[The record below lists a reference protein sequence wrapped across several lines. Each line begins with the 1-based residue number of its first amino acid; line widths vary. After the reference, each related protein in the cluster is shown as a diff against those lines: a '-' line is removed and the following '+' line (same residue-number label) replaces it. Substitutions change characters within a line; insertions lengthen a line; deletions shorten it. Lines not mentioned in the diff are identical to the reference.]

1 MSSLSLP
8 RLTSLFAAVCFSLI
22 AGTTF
27 LPSALH
33 AQSEDASPEERAKVR
48 VFEALDLMD
57 VGSYGEARLV
67 LQLALGLNA
76 ALDRAWYY
84 LAQCNVELG
93 NWDEALEALSK
104 YEAAELSE
112 HERMQI
118 VDLRGKI
125 QASRDAATAENSDAA
140 DSATATTDAAPKE
153 AAASTNVP
161 GTKSKGSK
169 VISADSATT
178 ANKPGPSDVLMI
190 AGGIVAGIGAGVWL
204 TGAVMSQS
212 QSAIY
217 EKGEPV
223 WYTGVAM
230 TAAGGAC
237 LTIGIPLTIKAKKNV
252 SKVALSI
259 APDAVNPSAGVYLM
273 GRW

>member
-1 MSSLSLP
+1 MSSLPLP
-8 RLTSLFAAVCFSLI
+8 RLSSLFAAVAILLF
-22 AGTTF
+22 AGAMLF
-27 LPSALH
+27 PSVSH

-118 VDLRGKI
+118 VELRSKI
-125 QASRDAATAENSDAA
+125 QTSRDAANAEVTEADDTAQASVGGNRRKEAVTEPA
-140 DSATATTDAAPKE
+140 ATATAAPEKGSPV
-153 AAASTNVP
+153 AVKKPVP
-161 GTKSKGSK
+161 GE
-169 VISADSATT
+169 
-178 ANKPGPSDVLMI
+178 VLMI
-190 AGGIVAGIGAGVWL
+190 AGGILAGIGAGVWVA
-204 TGAVMSQS
+204 GAVMSQG
-212 QSAIY
+212 QQATHEQGKPI
-217 EKGEPV
+217 

-230 TAAGGAC
+230 TAGGGAC
-237 LTIGIPLTIKAKKNV
+237 LAIGIPLTIKAKKNA
-252 SKVALSI
+252 SRVALSI

-273 GRW
+273 GQW

>member
-1 MSSLSLP
+1 VS
-8 RLTSLFAAVCFSLI
+8 
-22 AGTTF
+22 
-27 LPSALH
+27 H

-76 ALDRAWYY
+76 SLDRAWYY

-118 VDLRGKI
+118 VDLRSKI
-125 QASRDAATAENSDAA
+125 QASRDAAASQDTDASG
-140 DSATATTDAAPKE
+140 DSATQTPAATPKE
-153 AAASTNVP
+153 EAVAASVKEP
-161 GTKSKGSK
+161 AQKSP
-169 VISADSATT
+169 ATT
-178 ANKPGPSDVLMI
+178 AKKPAPGEVLLV
-190 AGGIVAGIGAGVWL
+190 AGGILAGIGAGIWVA
-204 TGAVMSQS
+204 GAVMSQGS
-212 QSAIY
+212 QATH
-217 EKGEPV
+217 EQGKPL
-223 WYTGVAM
+223 WYTGVAT

-237 LTIGIPLTIKAKKNV
+237 LAIGIPLTIKAKKNA

-259 APDAVNPSAGVYLM
+259 APNAVNPSAGVYLM